1 MALINIPLDE
11 ITEDHLRRLIATQAA
26 ESLHVEYKRETY
38 GANDDQRREFLADV
52 SSFANAAG
60 GDLIIGMTAAK
71 GIPTGVHPFTGDG
84 EAERLRLEQIAR
96 DGLHPR
102 ILNLHTRAVL
112 LAGGGFVV
120 VVRVP
125 KSYHPPHRIIFKNS
139 ARFWARSSA
148 GKYEPNVEELRRI
161 FTEAPL
167 LAERARAFRI
177 ERTARIGAR
186 ETPVGLL
193 DGGNLVLHVVPFAA
207 FDFGQ
212 SLSLDEVST
221 HPNEFAPIGGST
233 RDYQITF
240 DGFLTASNAEG
251 LSKPQRAYVQVFR
264 SGAVEAVT
272 SSLSRGKDSN
282 FLILPYIQSWIITY
296 ARKYAASLQ
305 MFGAEP
311 PFAIMASLVDV
322 RGKRL
327 LQDFL
332 ENAYP
337 EDFPSMVLSRDQY
350 HFVESIFENVPQ
362 DDKDAGKQL
371 KATLDHLANAAGL
384 PSSR

>member
-1 MALINIPLDE
+1 
-11 ITEDHLRRLIATQAA
+11 
-26 ESLHVEYKRETY
+26 
-38 GANDDQRREFLADV
+38 
-52 SSFANAAG
+52 
-60 GDLIIGMTAAK
+60 
-71 GIPTGVHPFTGDG
+71 
-84 EAERLRLEQIAR
+84 
-96 DGLHPR
+96 
-102 ILNLHTRAVL
+102 
-112 LAGGGFVV
+112 
-120 VVRVP
+120 VVRVL
-125 KSYHPPHRIIFKNS
+125 KSYNPSHRIIFKNS

-177 ERTARIGAR
+177 ERTARIAAH

-212 SLSLDEVST
+212 SLSLDEIST
-221 HPNEFAPIGGST
+221 HPNQFAPIGGSA
-233 RDYQITF
+233 RDSQITF
-240 DGFLTASNAEG
+240 DGFLTASNADG

-264 SGAVEAVT
+264 SGVVEAVT
-272 SSLSRGKDSN
+272 ASLARGKDAN
-282 FLILPYIQSWIITY
+282 FLVLPYIQSWIIRY
-296 ARKYAASLQ
+296 ARTYAASLQ

-311 PFAIMASLVDV
+311 PFAIMASLVNV
-322 RGKRL
+322 KGKRF

-332 ENAYP
+332 ENP
-337 EDFPSMVLSRDQY
+337 HLEDLPSMMLSRDQY
-350 HFVESIFENVPQ
+350 HFVESIFESVPE
-362 DDKDAGKQL
+362 DDGDAGKQL